1 MFKMFFRFVRVMI
14 EWSIERLAWLKPISM
29 DLFSSIHPQF
39 SQNLLLFRKIHRIC
53 FEKNKI
59 ECRSCFKESTR
70 NIFKHRLRWIRRVSS
85 IQITSNNQ
93 KSIFYASLWNQRPF
107 YIRNATLFAYIK
119 SAIFSLFTFRNQLLV
134 PRLMPNHIKLRS
146 CAIHPFQL
154 HRDARRTA
162 DKVFSNG
169 REANKCWY

>member
-1 MFKMFFRFVRVMI
+1 MFTMFFRFVRVMI

-39 SQNLLLFRKIHRIC
+39 SQKPASVPKNSSNLFQ
-53 FEKNKI
+53 KNEIK
-59 ECRSCFKESTR
+59 CRSCFKESTR
-70 NIFKHRLRWIRRVSS
+70 YIFEPRLRWIQRVSS
-85 IQITSNNQ
+85 IQITSNYQ

-169 REANKCWY
+169 REAYKCWY